1 MKDAAAP
8 GPALEANALTIVP
21 LAVAVA
27 PAHVTDV
34 DADLHATLPRDHPRW
49 QRDILSVSAR
59 ARAVVAALR
68 PVVVRTLTFWDH
80 VARAVSVGSRRLE
93 VDPSGC
99 YRLR

>member
-8 GPALEANALTIVP
+8 GPSLDPAALALAP
-21 LAVAVA
+21 LAVAATQVL
-27 PAHVTDV
+27 DV
-34 DADLHATLPRDHPRW
+34 DPDLHAALPRDHPVW

-68 PVVVRTLTFWDH
+68 PVMVRALTFWDH
-80 VARAVSVGSRRLE
+80 VARSVSLGSRRIE

-99 YRLR
+99 YRVR

>member
-8 GPALEANALTIVP
+8 GPALDANALAIAP
-21 LAVAVA
+21 LAVTA
-27 PAHVTDV
+27 AHVSDV
-34 DADLHATLPRDHPRW
+34 DPELHATLPRDHPAW

-68 PVVVRTLTFWDH
+68 PVVVRALSFWDH
-80 VARAVSVGSRRLE
+80 ALRSISIGGRRVE

-99 YRLR
+99 YRLQ

>member
-8 GPALEANALTIVP
+8 GPALDVTSLAIVP
-21 LAVAVA
+21 LAVSPPYVA
-27 PAHVTDV
+27 DV
-34 DADLHATLPRDHPRW
+34 DTELHATLPRDHPAW

-68 PVVVRTLTFWDH
+68 PVVVRVLTFWDH
-80 VARAVSVGSRRLE
+80 IARTVSIGSRRVE

>member
-8 GPALEANALTIVP
+8 GPAIDPAALAIGP
-21 LAVAVA
+21 LAIAAAQVS
-27 PAHVTDV
+27 DV
-34 DADLHATLPRDHPRW
+34 DAELHATLPRDHPVW

-68 PVVVRTLTFWDH
+68 PVVVRALTFWDH
-80 VARAVSVGSRRLE
+80 VVRSVVVGSRRVE

-99 YRLR
+99 YRVR

>member
-8 GPALEANALTIVP
+8 GPALDPMTLAIEPLA
-21 LAVAVA
+21 LAVAQV
-27 PAHVTDV
+27 PDI
-34 DADLHATLPRDHPRW
+34 DPDLHARLPRDHPAW

-68 PVVVRTLTFWDH
+68 PVVVRALTFWDH
-80 VARAVSVGSRRLE
+80 VVRSVTIGSRRVE

-99 YRLR
+99 YRVR

>member
-8 GPALEANALTIVP
+8 GPALDANALAVVP
-21 LAVAVA
+21 LAIASA
-27 PAHVTDV
+27 QIRDV
-34 DADLHATLPRDHPRW
+34 DADLHATLPRDHPAW

-68 PVVVRTLTFWDH
+68 PVVVRVLTFWDH
-80 VARAVSVGSRRLE
+80 VIRSVTIGRRRVE

-99 YRLR
+99 YRVR

>member
-8 GPALEANALTIVP
+8 GPALDPPP
-21 LAVAVA
+21 LALGPLAIA
-27 PAHVTDV
+27 TAQMPDV
-34 DADLHATLPRDHPRW
+34 DAELHATLPRDHPAW

-68 PVVVRTLTFWDH
+68 PIVVRALTFWDH
-80 VARAVSVGSRRLE
+80 VVRSVGVGSRRVE

-99 YRLR
+99 YRIR

>member
-8 GPALEANALTIVP
+8 GPAIEPLALAIGP
-21 LAVAVA
+21 LAVAAAQV
-27 PAHVTDV
+27 PDV
-34 DADLHATLPRDHPRW
+34 DPDLHATLPRDHPAW

-68 PVVVRTLTFWDH
+68 PVVVRALTFWDH
-80 VARAVSVGSRRLE
+80 VVRSISVGSRRIE

>member
-8 GPALEANALTIVP
+8 GPALEANALAIVP
-21 LAVAVA
+21 LAVA
-27 PAHVTDV
+27 PAHVPDV
-34 DADLHATLPRDHPRW
+34 DAELHATLPRDHPAW

-68 PVVVRTLTFWDH
+68 PVVVRALTFWDH
-80 VARAVSVGSRRLE
+80 VVRSVNLGSRRIE

>member
-8 GPALEANALTIVP
+8 GPAFEPNALAIAP
-21 LAVAVA
+21 LAVAQASVA
-27 PAHVTDV
+27 DI
-34 DADLHATLPRDHPRW
+34 DAELHGTLPRDHPAW

-68 PVVVRTLTFWDH
+68 PVIVRALTFWDH
-80 VARAVSVGSRRLE
+80 VVRSVSVGARRVE

>member
-8 GPALEANALTIVP
+8 GPAFDANALAIIP
-21 LAVAVA
+21 LAVT
-27 PAHVTDV
+27 PAHVADV
-34 DADLHATLPRDHPRW
+34 DPDLHATLPRDHPRW

-59 ARAVVAALR
+59 ARAMVAALR

-80 VARAVSVGSRRLE
+80 VVRSIAVGSRRVE

-99 YRLR
+99 YRVR

>member
-1 MKDAAAP
+1 MKDASAP
-8 GPALEANALTIVP
+8 GPALEPTALAIVP
-21 LAVAVA
+21 LAVTA
-27 PAHVTDV
+27 AHV
-34 DADLHATLPRDHPRW
+34 ADIDPELHATLPRDHPAW

-68 PVVVRTLTFWDH
+68 PVVVRALTFWDH
-80 VARAVSVGSRRLE
+80 VVRSVSVGARRVE

>member
-8 GPALEANALTIVP
+8 GPALDAGAIAIAP
-21 LAVAVA
+21 LAVAA
-27 PAHVTDV
+27 AHVSDV
-34 DADLHATLPRDHPRW
+34 DPELHATLPRDHPAW

-68 PVVVRTLTFWDH
+68 PAVVRVLSFWDH
-80 VARAVSVGSRRLE
+80 VVHRVSIGARRVE

-99 YRLR
+99 YQLR

>member
-8 GPALEANALTIVP
+8 GPALDANAVAIVP
-21 LAVAVA
+21 LAVAAARA
-27 PAHVTDV
+27 PDV
-34 DADLHATLPRDHPRW
+34 DAELHATLPRDHPAW

-68 PVVVRTLTFWDH
+68 PMVVRALTFWDH
-80 VARAVSVGSRRLE
+80 VARTISVGSRRIE

-99 YRLR
+99 YRVR

>member
-1 MKDAAAP
+1 MKDASAP
-8 GPALEANALTIVP
+8 GPALDATALAI
-21 LAVAVA
+21 VA
-27 PAHVTDV
+27 PAVTAAHIADV
-34 DADLHATLPRDHPRW
+34 DSELHATLPRDHPAW

-68 PVVVRTLTFWDH
+68 PVVVRALTFWDH
-80 VARAVSVGSRRLE
+80 VVRSINVGTRLVE

>member
-8 GPALEANALTIVP
+8 GPSLEVNALALVP
-21 LAVAVA
+21 LAVA
-27 PAHVTDV
+27 PAHVADV
-34 DADLHATLPRDHPRW
+34 DAELHATLPRDHPAW

-68 PVVVRTLTFWDH
+68 PVIVRALTFWDH
-80 VARAVSVGSRRLE
+80 VIRSVSIGARRVE